1 MEKLLI
7 DSQGDYIVY
16 DLTTNTVK
24 GDHISLSKNELY
36 FQNIYVAKDD
46 GQVITNVEVI
56 DYNKGDIII
65 VFYYYKDNTLIPKIL
80 VCSDPSAADD
90 YNRILEECAN
100 KGSE

>member
-24 GDHISLSKNELY
+24 GDHTHLSKNELY
-36 FQNIYVAKDD
+36 FQNFYVAKDD
-46 GQVITNVEVI
+46 GQVITNMEVI
-56 DYNKGDIII
+56 DYNKGDIILI
-65 VFYYYKDNTLIPKIL
+65 FSYYKSNTLIPKIL